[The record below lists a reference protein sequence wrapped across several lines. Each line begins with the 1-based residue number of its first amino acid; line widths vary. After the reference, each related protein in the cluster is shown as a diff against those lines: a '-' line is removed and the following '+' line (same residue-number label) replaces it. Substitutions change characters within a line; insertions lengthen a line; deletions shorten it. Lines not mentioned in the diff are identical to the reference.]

1 MRIDG
6 KAYRCISTLYF
17 ALHCVHFAAMI
28 VGSFLPYLDNQ
39 NLYQVCDS
47 YWPLLALGFAGLAA
61 GCFCAWRTIKRPHY
75 CVASFL
81 LGLAWNLIYYFMTA
95 FHIAGAVIGA
105 AIVGQYA
112 SEILGVGFDILSYG
126 LLLILVD
133 FAFVVYMFILMFFE
147 QKSLKY

>member
-6 KAYRCISTLYF
+6 KVYRNISTVYF
-17 ALHCVHFAAMI
+17 TLHCIHFAAML
-28 VGSFLPYLDNQ
+28 VGSFLPYLDDQ
-39 NLYQVCDS
+39 NLYQVGDA
-47 YWPLLALGFAGLAA
+47 YWPLFALGFAGLAA

-81 LGLAWNLIYYFMTA
+81 LALAWNLIYYFITA
-95 FHIAGAVIGA
+95 FHIAGAVIAA

-147 QKSLKY
+147 HKSVKS